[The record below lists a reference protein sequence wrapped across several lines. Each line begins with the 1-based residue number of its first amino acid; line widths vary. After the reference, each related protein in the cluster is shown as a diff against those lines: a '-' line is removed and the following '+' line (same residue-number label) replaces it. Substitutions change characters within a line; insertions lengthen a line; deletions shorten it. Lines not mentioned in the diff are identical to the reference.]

1 MANFDFQNLNEST
14 REKMISEVEMDITR
28 DKLYYSTRLNEN
40 GIDKYP
46 TFLKE
51 SIKNGTEETLELLI
65 QNNDCLLSTE
75 FSNGKPKKVPRNAAQ
90 LIANSEFNR
99 FYIRG
104 VCLEAIE
111 KKIDEVEVYRAR
123 QSRQARPE
131 SELMIGMKLDPTELL
146 ADLRDSIGELPK
158 NLPDIYS
165 GLSVKF

>member
-1 MANFDFQNLNEST
+1 
-14 REKMISEVEMDITR
+14 
-28 DKLYYSTRLNEN
+28 
-40 GIDKYP
+40 
-46 TFLKE
+46 LK
-51 SIKNGTEETLELLI
+51 
-65 QNNDCLLSTE
+65 
-75 FSNGKPKKVPRNAAQ
+75 
-90 LIANSEFNR
+90 
-99 FYIRG
+99 
-104 VCLEAIE
+104 